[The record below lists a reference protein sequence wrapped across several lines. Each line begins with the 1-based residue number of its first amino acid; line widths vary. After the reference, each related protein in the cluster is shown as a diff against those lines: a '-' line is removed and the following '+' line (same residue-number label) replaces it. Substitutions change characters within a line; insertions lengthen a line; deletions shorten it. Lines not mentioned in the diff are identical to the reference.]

1 MYSLKTAGGPHTEDP
16 FFGSNQIANVCVTVS
31 IQCSVAQ
38 DAQHGNE
45 RSVTCSRAS
54 VSQPFVQDSNC
65 FAGETH
71 RTKRLLK
78 LPNKADPPQD
88 NSFAADDRVY
98 HLLGFTPPSATV
110 SHTDD
115 VPNECIKTSAPPKP
129 LRKNTGLKSRVAGL
143 ARRFFPN
150 FEEQAVNRAGAPGEG
165 SRSYRKLKLGV
176 SRWMKDPIEQGS
188 NTPSASDVRGP
199 SHHLPVVTTEPVLET
214 ASQAPPPKRHS
225 SRLFSQDRS
234 DQIIAQLNH
243 SLQRQMIHLHSA
255 RDCRHS
261 RQQSLDNRPP
271 PNDERADSCVDDY
284 EEDLMSTRSRKSFD
298 SHLDDSSWSTITTC
312 SACSV
317 SGTARSSIA
326 STDEDLHVIHERPNT
341 SHAANDAGF
350 VYTPIVRV

>member
-16 FFGSNQIANVCVTVS
+16 FFGSNQSANVCVTVS
-31 IQCSVAQ
+31 IQCSVVQ
-38 DAQHGNE
+38 DAHQSHE

-54 VSQPFVQDSNC
+54 ISQPFTQDSRC
-65 FAGETH
+65 LDGETY
-71 RTKRLLK
+71 RTNRLHK
-78 LPNKADPPQD
+78 LPNKTNPSQEY
-88 NSFAADDRVY
+88 SFPADDRVY
-98 HLLGFTPPSATV
+98 HLLGFTPPSGAV
-110 SHTDD
+110 SRIDD
-115 VPNECIKTSAPPKP
+115 VPKECSKTSAPPKP
-129 LRKNTGLKSRVAGL
+129 PRKNNSLRSKVAGL

-150 FEEQAVNRAGAPGEG
+150 FEEQTVSRVGASGEG

-176 SRWMKDPIEQGS
+176 SRWMKDPIERGREP
-188 NTPSASDVRGP
+188 PSAPDVRVP
-199 SHHLPVVTTEPVLET
+199 CHQLAVVEAEPVLET
-214 ASQAPPPKRHS
+214 ACQAPPPKRHS

-234 DQIIAQLNH
+234 DQIIAQLNQ
-243 SLQRQMIHLHSA
+243 SLQKQMIYLHSA